1 MIVMKTNENR
11 ITVPKKEVQKAA
23 IKWIFFSHSA
33 QNFERMMGLAFCH
46 TIAPILK
53 ILYKGDDYIKAL
65 ERHMQFFNTE
75 PHLGSL
81 IPGVVVALEESN
93 ANGEDVNVQTIQSTK
108 NALMGPFAG
117 IGDSLV
123 IGTYN
128 PIILSIALGLS
139 VDGSLLGPL
148 FYILVWLGTMLPFRY
163 WLFMKGYQ
171 LGGNATKSFLGNKDL
186 TEKVTMGLTI
196 LGLVVIG
203 GVASTTVRAPIS
215 YVYTNGSMEIAIQGL
230 LDKIMPKLVPLLV
243 TVVTWFLISKRN
255 WSANKMMLAIVA
267 FAAVMVGLKIM

>member
-1 MIVMKTNENR
+1 MKTDNNR
-11 ITVPKKEVQKAA
+11 VAVPRKEVKKAA
-23 IKWIFFSHSA
+23 LRWIFFSHSA

-53 ILYKGDDYIKAL
+53 LLYKGDDYVNAL
-65 ERHMQFFNTE
+65 KRHMQFFNTE
-75 PHLGSL
+75 PHLGSM
-81 IPGVVVALEESN
+81 IPGVVIALEESN
-93 ANGEDVNVQTIQSTK
+93 ANEEEVNVETIQSTK

-139 VDGSLLGPL
+139 VEGSVLGPL

-163 WLFMKGYQ
+163 WIFMKGYD
-171 LGGNATKSFLGNKDL
+171 LGGNATKSFLGNQEL
-186 TEKVTMGLTI
+186 TEKITKGLTI

-203 GVASTTVRAPIS
+203 GIASKTVRAPIS
-215 YVYTNGSMEIAIQGL
+215 YVYTNGSMEIAIEGL
-230 LDKIMPKLVPLLV
+230 LNKIMPNLMPMLITV
-243 TVVTWFLISKRN
+243 TSWFLLSKRN
-255 WSANKMMLAIVA
+255 WSPNKIMLGIVG
-267 FAAVMVGLKIM
+267 FAAAMVALGIM